1 MSKTQKIW
9 LLACVLGF
17 LGAVGAY
24 YLGQEQERIRS
35 LYGAAPQTISVA
47 ELAAK
52 GYGNNVWLDLTDV
65 ELGSKS
71 VVATRKG
78 TMSAVWVPA
87 FPKGQA
93 GKATTIQV
101 ILRSTKCRSD
111 ADITEHFAGRTKF
124 RGAVINP
131 TLLTPYEPYRPLLQE
146 MYPSLALAPTIWE
159 VDIDYSKPSP
169 QWATGFYSAAVGLA
183 LVGALGGLAG
193 LGSFVTGRK

>member
-9 LLACVLGF
+9 WLACLLGF

-35 LYGAAPQTISVA
+35 LYGAAPQTITVA
-47 ELAAK
+47 DLAAK
-52 GYGNNVWLDLTDV
+52 GYGNNIWLDLTDV
-65 ELGSKS
+65 ELGSRW
-71 VVATRKG
+71 VVQTRKG

-93 GKATTIQV
+93 GKVTTIQV

-111 ADITEHFAGRTKF
+111 ADIAQHFDGRTKF

-131 TLLTPYEPYRPLLQE
+131 ILLQPYEPYRPLLQQS
-146 MYPSLALAPTIWE
+146 YPSQALAPTIWE
-159 VDIDYSKPSP
+159 VDIDYSKPSS
-169 QWATGFYSAAVGLA
+169 QWATGFYSAAAGLA

-193 LGSFVTGRK
+193 LGGFVTGRK